1 MRLPPLF
8 LASPQLGRAI
18 RREKEGKRRKKTEER
33 KRKEEEKRKKEEK
46 KKQSEKKQMNNDGAM
61 KDISDDVC
69 SKCGVRYGDTG
80 SLWICC
86 DSCNCWLDFKCS
98 GLNSEKKL
106 PSKFIC
112 PDCK

>member
-1 MRLPPLF
+1 
-8 LASPQLGRAI
+8 
-18 RREKEGKRRKKTEER
+18 
-33 KRKEEEKRKKEEK
+33 
-46 KKQSEKKQMNNDGAM
+46 M

-112 PDCK
+112 PDCKW

>member
-1 MRLPPLF
+1 
-8 LASPQLGRAI
+8 
-18 RREKEGKRRKKTEER
+18 
-33 KRKEEEKRKKEEK
+33 
-46 KKQSEKKQMNNDGAM
+46 MNNDGAK
-61 KDISDDVC
+61 KDISDEIC